1 MYNVCT
7 CNSQYFATGVCS
19 RVVWAFGKAIL
30 HPVNDVTPTH
40 LSQGVLAT
48 LREADYVAHQI
59 LKYNGRK

>member
-1 MYNVCT
+1 MVFVLIT
-7 CNSQYFATGVCS
+7 

-59 LKYNGRK
+59 LKYNGGCF